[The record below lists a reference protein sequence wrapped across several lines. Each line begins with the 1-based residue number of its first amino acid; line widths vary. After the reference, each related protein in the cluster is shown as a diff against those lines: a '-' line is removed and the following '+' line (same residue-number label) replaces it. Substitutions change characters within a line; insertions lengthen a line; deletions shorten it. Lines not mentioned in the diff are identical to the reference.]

1 MEKQVRIYMD
11 WDNEKI
17 RRIVR
22 TYKRVVAKGDKEQGF
37 QDGGYF
43 STSSKRKRM
52 LNNNLN
58 LTLTLIGAKILT
70 FTTFLTCLSATTK
83 LQ

>member
-1 MEKQVRIYMD
+1 MEKQVRIYLD

-22 TYKRVVAKGDKEQGF
+22 TYKRVVAKEQGF

-58 LTLTLIGAKILT
+58 LTLTLIFIGAKK
-70 FTTFLTCLSATTK
+70 FGAKYYCK
-83 LQ
+83 

>member
-70 FTTFLTCLSATTK
+70 FTTFLTCLSGTTK